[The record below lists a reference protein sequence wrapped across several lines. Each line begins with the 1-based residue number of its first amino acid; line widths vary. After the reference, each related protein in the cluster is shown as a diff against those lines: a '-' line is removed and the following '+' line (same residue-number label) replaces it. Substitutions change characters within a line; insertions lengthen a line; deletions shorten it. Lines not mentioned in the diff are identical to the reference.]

1 MRTINVFKFL
11 LSFCIMAIATSLNA
25 AVGVY
30 LENNYGAKL
39 NYKTS
44 SFLPE
49 GQYVGN
55 NVRVFLGDVNFIS
68 ELSIRTTGAG
78 SSYVSYYY
86 DLMGYIGDIKR
97 QQAYHPNEDAILAVE
112 PSRVNW
118 YIVLR
123 WEQKTKGIKPI
134 DSLPKEKEQPKPE
147 PQRPQEQPI
156 IIPQPK
162 PEPVIQPIQKD
173 DAFEKEE
180 ALLNLNTGD
189 ERLNAIKNGALGQE
203 FAHKAKAICDANY
216 TNAEKLGKI
225 NLCARLKVEVVA
237 PQFRQKRTLLNP
249 NDPDDMKRSP
259 ALEKYGVSKR
269 RPVRKDLAPAID
281 EIKSSI
287 NRLYNVLAGYKS
299 RGEAE

>member
-1 MRTINVFKFL
+1 MRKTNVFKL
-11 LSFCIMAIATSLNA
+11 LVSFGITAFAPSLDA
-25 AVGVY
+25 GASVY

-55 NVRVFLGDVNFIS
+55 NVRVFLGDVNFIT

-97 QQAYHPNEDAILAVE
+97 QQAYHPNEDAILVVE

-123 WEQKTKGIKPI
+123 WEPKTKGIKPF

-156 IIPQPK
+156 IVPQERPMPK
-162 PEPVIQPIQKD
+162 PEPVIQPVQRD
-173 DAFEKEE
+173 ENLEKEE
-180 ALLNLNTGD
+180 ALLNLNTAE
-189 ERLNAIKNGALGQE
+189 ERLNAIKNGALGAE

-216 TNAEKLGKI
+216 TQAEKLGKI
-225 NLCARLKVEVVA
+225 NLCANLKRNLVA
-237 PQFRQKRTLLNP
+237 PSVRPRTP
-249 NDPDDMKRSP
+249 KASP
-259 ALEKYGVSKR
+259 AIEIYGKHKR
-269 RPVRKDLAPAID
+269 RPTSADLAPAID
-281 EIKSSI
+281 EIKTSI
-287 NRLYNVLAGYKS
+287 NRLYGALEGYKS
-299 RGEAE
+299 RGEATN